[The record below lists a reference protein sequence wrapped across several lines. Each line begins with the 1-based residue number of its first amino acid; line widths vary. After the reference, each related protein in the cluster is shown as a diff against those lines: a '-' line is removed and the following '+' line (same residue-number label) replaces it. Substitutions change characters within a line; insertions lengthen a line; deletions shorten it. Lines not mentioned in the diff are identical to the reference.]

1 MEACEVSASMAW
13 ARLMRGSSSSAK
25 LVTLRSRSAL
35 MASNAL
41 YGCRRPTTTEPS
53 RNSSASAGE
62 GGSTLSTTSAAKAS
76 AGVSTTVAAVYS
88 SSRMRLSWP
97 ARRSIN
103 TSAPRALYLSATAGT
118 SATRVSPVAVSLG
131 TPMRT
136 AIAPPSSERAPE
148 GAPRFR
154 SHAGRGENLAR
165 PVKKRGRAEGP
176 RGRAARAGRQ
186 AGSRRTAT
194 DTEPRPTC
202 VVRTAAPGGGAS
214 AGRRTQLLEDLA
226 RRLGDG
232 AVRVAEGLAQ
242 RVRRGRVADLAQ
254 RLDDDHAQERVRVVH
269 GDAERLDGDRG
280 AHHAAYVGRVLAP
293 VQVALL
299 DNEDEPVAGRFADDD
314 ERVARGVELRQVFGL
329 QPLDDLVEEAGKG
342 APGVGGHGRVLLV
355 PGRPHEA
362 VDLAH
367 GLELGDV
374 GRPKQSHGCLL
385 AREGAPQRRP
395 QHSLPQDA
403 VGDIEEARR
412 QVAEGAHREDV
423 AVPGVGQAAA
433 ELGVHLVGLGE
444 EHEKAREAV
453 RQRAPHF
460 HAPAVPQARPAGGAQ
475 ALGETAAGARATSG
489 SSPRSTTS
497 SNSSSSAVAKSAS
510 MSSRRSTRVVRAAAA
525 ARRSVSRLT
534 GPQASRDALHK
545 RSAMATVAMAP
556 RTEAP
561 LRKRGWRRV
570 ARVRRTAVRT
580 RAASSQPVSLIHISE
595 PTRLGMISYAV

>member
-97 ARRSIN
+97 ARRSIS
-103 TSAPRALYLSATAGT
+103 TSAPRPLYFSATAGT

-154 SHAGRGENLAR
+154 SHAGRCENLAR

-202 VVRTAAPGGGAS
+202 VVRTAAPAGGAS

-232 AVRVAEGLAQ
+232 AVRVAESLAQ

-254 RLDDDHAQERVRVVH
+254 RLDDDHAQERVGVVH
-269 GDAERLDGDRG
+269 GDAERLDGDRV
-280 AHHAAYVGRVLAP
+280 AHQAEHVGRVLAP
-293 VQVALL
+293 VHVALL
-299 DNEDEPVAGRFADDD
+299 EDEDEPVAGRFADDD
-314 ERVARGVELRQVFGL
+314 ERVARGVELRQVLGL
-329 QPLDDLVEEAGKG
+329 QPLDHRVEEAGEG
-342 APGVGGHGRVLLV
+342 AARVGGHGWVLLV
-355 PGRPHEA
+355 PGRPHEV

-374 GRPKQSHGCLL
+374 GRSEKSHGCLL
-385 AREGAPQRRP
+385 AREGAP
-395 QHSLPQDA
+395 S
-403 VGDIEEARR
+403 
-412 QVAEGAHREDV
+412 
-423 AVPGVGQAAA
+423 
-433 ELGVHLVGLGE
+433 
-444 EHEKAREAV
+444 
-453 RQRAPHF
+453 
-460 HAPAVPQARPAGGAQ
+460 
-475 ALGETAAGARATSG
+475 GARGTVYRRTRLATS
-489 SSPRSTTS
+489 
-497 SNSSSSAVAKSAS
+497 
-510 MSSRRSTRVVRAAAA
+510 RRRA
-525 ARRSVSRLT
+525 
-534 GPQASRDALHK
+534 
-545 RSAMATVAMAP
+545 
-556 RTEAP
+556 
-561 LRKRGWRRV
+561 
-570 ARVRRTAVRT
+570 
-580 RAASSQPVSLIHISE
+580 
-595 PTRLGMISYAV
+595 